1 MYELRKPILTLRTH
15 KRETV
20 ELNLVHYSDVQ
31 RDPLRFDI
39 HKWERKEDGSR
50 GQMYRNGIA
59 LSFEE
64 AAALRDALNESEEL
78 NAWEAEQE
86 EDEEP
91 PAPPLT
97 RHSTK
102 GDQHGRRSRTYERNT
117 DSPHLHN
124 HQPEGGSREDHHR
137 RRPCFRACPKGL

>member
-1 MYELRKPILTLRTH
+1 MYELKQHILTLRTH
-15 KRETV
+15 KKETV

-39 HKWERKEDGSR
+39 HKWERKDNGER

-91 PAPPLT
+91 PAPPLRYLQT
-97 RHSTK
+97 RP
-102 GDQHGRRSRTYERNT
+102 R
-117 DSPHLHN
+117 
-124 HQPEGGSREDHHR
+124 
-137 RRPCFRACPKGL
+137 

>member
-91 PAPPLT
+91 PAPPLQYLQT
-97 RHSTK
+97 TS
-102 GDQHGRRSRTYERNT
+102 
-117 DSPHLHN
+117 
-124 HQPEGGSREDHHR
+124 R
-137 RRPCFRACPKGL
+137 RR